1 MSKKEF
7 DEYQK
12 RLDFNQKKF
21 ITEFIER
28 LKSDDLKDVAN
39 YRAVQYEETTFR
51 NYSGKIDLFSV
62 IENMLYEYCAKSIY
76 KIAVSNIKK
85 DKELIS
91 IQIDIGDFYT
101 GSMMSRKSV
110 ITIKL

>member
-1 MSKKEF
+1 MNEKEF

-28 LKSDDLKDVAN
+28 LKSDELKDIAA

-51 NYSGKIDLFSV
+51 NCSGKVDLFSV

-76 KIAVSNIKK
+76 KIDICNIKK
-85 DKELIS
+85 DKDFIS
-91 IQIDIGDFYT
+91 VQIDIGDFYT